1 MSDDD
6 DRAARAR
13 KRIEDAR
20 AMVDYALSR
29 WQRCAG
35 QGWRAEL
42 LALHSLETQLGELGS
57 ALATG
62 PRES

>member
-1 MSDDD
+1 
-6 DRAARAR
+6 
-13 KRIEDAR
+13 
-20 AMVDYALSR
+20 MVDYALSR